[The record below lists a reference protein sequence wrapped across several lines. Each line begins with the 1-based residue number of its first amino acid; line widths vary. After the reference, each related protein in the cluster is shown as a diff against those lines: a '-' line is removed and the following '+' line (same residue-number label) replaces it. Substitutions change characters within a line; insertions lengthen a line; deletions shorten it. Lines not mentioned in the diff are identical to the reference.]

1 MRVSIIGYGNIG
13 RVIRTL
19 LRQEANLFKQVDA
32 YDIVEIPGSIKIQNL
47 EDAVRE
53 YDIVVCCT
61 PYNVNKKVVD
71 LCVQHN
77 TSYFDLTEDTAFT
90 SYVRD
95 LKAETFLMPQCGLA
109 PGAVNII
116 AADLSRQF
124 DVTRDI
130 QIRVGALPLYPSN
143 RMGYYLSWSTEG
155 VINEYCNPCDAIVD
169 GEHVKVQ
176 PLEGYETVY
185 IDGKEYEA
193 FNTSGGSGTMCE
205 SYLGKVHSLNYK
217 TLRYPSH
224 WKYMKFLLDDLNLK
238 DNKETMAAI
247 FNKEVPYTNDDVVV
261 INIKVV
267 GETHNGRYEEKT
279 YNRQIYGESG
289 HSAIQL
295 TTASGICAVI
305 FLYAK
310 GILKGN
316 GFMKQEDVGFN
327 DFLYSNYGRIYT

>member
-1 MRVSIIGYGNIG
+1 MRVSIIGFGNIG
-13 RVIRTL
+13 KAIRTL
-19 LRQEANLFKQVDA
+19 LRKEQIFKAVDA
-32 YDIVEIPGSIKIQNL
+32 YDSEEIPGAIKIQTL
-47 EDAVRE
+47 DEAIKD
-53 YDIVVCCT
+53 YDIVICCT
-61 PYNVNKKVVD
+61 PYKINKQVVD
-71 LCVQHN
+71 LCVQYN
-77 TSYFDLTEDTAFT
+77 TAYFDLTEDISCTA
-90 SYVRD
+90 YIRE
-95 LKAETFLMPQCGLA
+95 LNAETFLMPQCGLA

-116 AADLSRQF
+116 AADLSNQF
-124 DVTRDI
+124 EVTRDI

-155 VINEYCNPCDAIVD
+155 VINEYCNPCDAIVE

-185 IDGKEYEA
+185 IDGKKYEA

-205 SYLGKVHSLNYK
+205 SYTGKVQSLNYK

-238 DNKETMAAI
+238 EHKELMTQLWNA
-247 FNKEVPYTNDDVVV
+247 EVPYTSDDVVV

-267 GETHNGRYEEKT
+267 GESCNGRYEEKT
-279 YNRQIYGESG
+279 YNRQIYGTEG

-295 TTASGICAVI
+295 TTASGVCAVV

>member
-13 RVIRTL
+13 KAIRTL
-19 LRQEANLFKQVDA
+19 LRQEQIFKAVDA
-32 YDIVEIPGSIKIQNL
+32 YDSQEIPGSIKIQNL
-47 EDAVRE
+47 EDAVKD

-61 PYNVNKKVVD
+61 PYTVNKQVVD
-71 LCVQHN
+71 LCVEHK
-77 TSYFDLTEDTAFT
+77 TAYFDLTEDTLCTA
-90 SYVRD
+90 YIRD
-95 LKAETFLMPQCGLA
+95 LQTDTFLMPQCGLA

-124 DVTRDI
+124 EVTRDI

-169 GEHVKVQ
+169 GENVKVQ

-185 IDGKEYEA
+185 IDGTEYEA

-205 SYLGKVHSLNYK
+205 SYVGKVQSLNYK
-217 TLRYPSH
+217 TLRYPNH

-238 DNKETMAAI
+238 EHKEVIATI
-247 FNKEVPYTNDDVVV
+247 FNKEVPYTSDDVVV

-267 GETHNGRYEEKT
+267 GEAHNGRYEEKT
-279 YNRQIYGESG
+279 YNRKIYGIGG

-295 TTASGICAVI
+295 TTASGVCAVI

-310 GILKGN
+310 GILKGS

-327 DFLYSNYGRIYT
+327 DFLYSNYGRIYA